1 MFQYNESEEKKD
13 NRIMQTQGELNNE
26 NSIYF
31 SLFDRKFL
39 ETEAKGGKYKGQK
52 IEQLY
57 TVGDDDDSDES
68 VTHHSNKYGERL
80 KTQMRLDDSEQHS
93 SI

>member
-1 MFQYNESEEKKD
+1 
-13 NRIMQTQGELNNE
+13 MQTQGELKDE

-31 SLFDRKFL
+31 FLFDRKFL
-39 ETEAKGGKYKGQK
+39 ETEAKRGEHKGQK

-68 VTHHSNKYGERL
+68 VTHQPNKYGERL
-80 KTQMRLDDSEQHS
+80 KTQMRLDDSE
-93 SI
+93 